1 MTCFWDGIISSL
13 DINDYKKIGIDKK
26 PSPRDFVINLK
37 KHNIKTSNVLW
48 CNNKITDKQLG
59 ENYEAINNYDIKTIN
74 KGYFCSTFD
83 PFLFLIS
90 EIFKLNIQHCYL
102 KNTINYKNINNIKN
116 IKYKSNKN
124 HFSVAK

>member
-1 MTCFWDGIISSL
+1 MACFWDGIISSL

-59 ENYEAINNYDIKTIN
+59 ENYEAINNYDIKI
-74 KGYFCSTFD
+74 Y
-83 PFLFLIS
+83 
-90 EIFKLNIQHCYL
+90 Y
-102 KNTINYKNINNIKN
+102 
-116 IKYKSNKN
+116 
-124 HFSVAK
+124 